1 MTSFTKNTSN
11 LFLTVFIGLIVVSFL
26 VTGYGTLQGTPD
38 TVVNVGG
45 IPVKIT
51 EYQREYK
58 RQTEFYKRI
67 FGGKDLTKAQVDQ
80 FKIKDNTIRN
90 LVQRKLLVKISDEM
104 GIFPSDTQ
112 IKEEIKKL
120 PYFLTNGSFDIGK
133 YKQLL
138 AANGFTPLDFESNF
152 KQDLKGTL
160 ANEVLTSFPASD
172 AYFTELEKFKDQ
184 EVNVNLATIRKNEL
198 KSYVKISSKEVKEFL
213 SKKENQER
221 VANLFK
227 QRKAGLDKP
236 AEVRASHILLRAGE
250 GADVKAIEAKAK
262 KIRATLTRSN
272 FSSKADKLTE
282 DPSGK
287 GKGGDLGFF
296 SKEKMVP
303 EFSKAAFAMKVGEIS
318 QPIKTSFGYHIIRV
332 TEKKK
337 AIVSTLKEH
346 ESIIAKELLSD
357 SKTEE
362 HKKLIASVTSEVSK
376 QLETNNKSS
385 LKALEKKYSTALTI
399 VRGTQINRLEGAGT
413 EANLSSE
420 NLKDLFSTK
429 NEKSYNWDGATSV
442 VLAHVLK
449 SGSAS
454 KSKDIEAETEETL
467 EKTQRTSKLAWGR
480 KYLQEALK
488 DLEENIKVTVNN
500 KLLR

>member
-67 FGGKDLTKAQVDQ
+67 FGGKDLTSAQVEQ

-104 GIFPSDTQ
+104 GIFPSNTQ
-112 IKEEIKKL
+112 IKEEIKNL
-120 PYFLTNGSFDIGK
+120 PYFLTNGNFDIGK

-138 AANGFTPLDFESNF
+138 ARNGFTPLDFEANF
-152 KQDLKGTL
+152 KQDLKGQL
-160 ANEVLTSFPASD
+160 ANEVLTSFPSSD
-172 AYFTELEKFKDQ
+172 AYFAELQKFKDQ
-184 EVNVNLATIRKNEL
+184 EIEVNLATIRKVEL
-198 KSYVKISSKEVKEFL
+198 KTYVSVSSKEVKEFL

-227 QRKAGLDKP
+227 QRKSGFDKP
-236 AEVRASHILLRAGE
+236 AEVKASHILLKAE
-250 GADVKAIEAKAK
+250 AGADVKAIETKAK
-262 KIRATLTRSN
+262 KIRSTLTRSN
-272 FSSKADKLTE
+272 FSSKADSLTE

-287 GKGGDLGFF
+287 GKGGDLGYF

-303 EFSKAAFAMKVGEIS
+303 EFSKAAFAMKIGEIS
-318 QPIKTSFGYHIIRV
+318 QPIKTSFGYHIIKL
-332 TEKKK
+332 TGINK
-337 AIVSTLKEH
+337 AVVSTLKQYETK
-346 ESIIAKELLSD
+346 IAKELLSD
-357 SKTEE
+357 SKVEE
-362 HKKLIASVTSEVSK
+362 HIELVARVTSEVSQK
-376 QLETNNKSS
+376 LKSNNESA
-385 LKALEKKYSTALTI
+385 LKALEKKYKSALTI
-399 VRGTQINRLEGAGT
+399 VRETHVNRHEGAGA
-413 EANLSSE
+413 EANLSAE
-420 NLKDLFSTK
+420 NLKDLFSK
-429 NEKSYNWDGATSV
+429 SDKKSYSWDGATSV
-442 VLAHVLK
+442 VLAHVLN
-449 SGSAS
+449 SNPPS
-454 KSKDIEAETEETL
+454 KSKDVKAEGEESL